1 MRDTIL
7 EIVKVIIY
15 VFFLA
20 VLVLEPVGIYIT
32 SVVGMLAIAY
42 VFYNNISESIIK
54 IIDKKSFK
62 KKPNIWLG

>member
-15 VFFLA
+15 VFFLG
-20 VLVLEPVGIYIT
+20 VLVLEPIGIYIT

-42 VFYNNISESIIK
+42 VFYNNIGESIIK
-54 IIDKKSFK
+54 IIDKKSSK
-62 KKPNIWLG
+62 KA